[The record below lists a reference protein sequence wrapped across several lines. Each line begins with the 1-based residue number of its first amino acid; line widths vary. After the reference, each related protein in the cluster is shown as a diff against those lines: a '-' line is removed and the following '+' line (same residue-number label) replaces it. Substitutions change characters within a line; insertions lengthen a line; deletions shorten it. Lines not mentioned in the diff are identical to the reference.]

1 MIKPQIIF
9 KHLEKEFLKYADR
22 VKARAKQQYMKS
34 TMPFFGISLPDIKK
48 VSKPIFKT
56 FAPENNQE
64 YRDTLLYLFE
74 NAKQREFWYAGVTYA
89 LRFKTFITQE
99 NIDLYVK
106 IIRITQWWDIVDMF
120 ASNLVGTSLL
130 DTKSM
135 HMYANKW
142 IGDDDMWVRR
152 TALIFQLKYKSKT
165 DFDLLTRLILLVAHE
180 KEFFIRKATGWAL
193 REYSKTNP
201 TAVKD
206 FIEFNKEVLS
216 GLSIREGLKVINR
229 VANLN

>member
-9 KHLEKEFLKYADR
+9 KHLEEKFLQYADP

-34 TMPFFGISLPDIKK
+34 TMPFFGISLPEIKK
-48 VSKPIFKT
+48 VSKPVFKA
-56 FAPENNQE
+56 FAPEHNQE

-74 NAKQREFWYAGVTYA
+74 NAKQREFWYAGIVHA
-89 LRFKTFITQE
+89 MQFKKFITQE
-99 NIDLYVK
+99 NIDLYIK
-106 IIRITQWWDIVDMF
+106 IIRITRWWDIVDMF
-120 ASNLVGTSLL
+120 ASNLVGKSLL
-130 DTKSM
+130 ESENIRE
-135 HMYANKW
+135 YANNW
-142 IGDDDMWVRR
+142 INDDDMWVRR
-152 TALIFQLKYKSKT
+152 TALIFQLKYKDKT
-165 DFDLLTRLILLVAHE
+165 DFELLTKLILKVAHE